1 MWALSNHKEAW
12 DLCQAEER
20 QRKSKAYDYLEV
32 DYITYSNWLLANYTT
47 SWQTVVGT
55 KTKEIHRQ
63 ES

>member
-47 SWQTVVGT
+47 S
-55 KTKEIHRQ
+55 
-63 ES
+63 